1 MVSIISGSYFGLIHV
16 PAWYLLIFTSILGVV
31 ISWLYMKDRNRN
43 LIAIGIIHGFLGSL
57 IGVFFV
63 VGTVEMSVGPASV
76 PSALVPHFWIVGI
89 FLIIHQVIVIL
100 IWYLIEFRRKGSQK

>member
-1 MVSIISGSYFGLIHV
+1 
-16 PAWYLLIFTSILGVV
+16 
-31 ISWLYMKDRNRN
+31 MKDRNRN

-63 VGTVEMSVGPASV
+63 AGTVEISVGPASV